1 MTQFALVGIGSTG
14 KVALVDL
21 LNTLSIQDKILVIDS
36 DPVKLEYIHQHVKDQ
51 RLTLEHI
58 DIFKHTK
65 RAQKLLEHTDI
76 MLNCAPYEYNYQ
88 LMELALAHQ
97 AHYLDMGG
105 LFHMTREQLGLHQA
119 FKKAKLTAIIGMGTS
134 PGTTNIMANYA
145 GQHLDRVHEIHI
157 RVASNELAFIQNEF
171 QVFHAIKTTCQEF
184 ILPAAHFTKGN
195 LIFVEPASN
204 PEMIRFPKPI
214 HTRETLCVIHSEL
227 GTLPQSY
234 QSKGIQEISFKFAL
248 PNQIVNGMKFLKSA
262 GLLNP
267 ENIILNGTMMNPLH
281 TTTQIMMQQAVAHPI
296 STDGR
301 YEIRRVVVKGLKN
314 LEQQTWVMDC
324 HIPHATKWKVACS
337 LKVDSG
343 SSIAIVAQML
353 AAGKITMHGVLPPET
368 AVPPKEYFEQ
378 LFKRNIFLKI
388 KKMRGWDYKISH

>member
-1 MTQFALVGIGSTG
+1 MTQFALIGIGITG

-21 LNTLSIQDKILVIDS
+21 LNTLSPYDEILVIDN
-36 DPVKLEYIHQHVKDQ
+36 DQAKLEHINRHVKDQ
-51 RLTLEHI
+51 RLTLECT
-58 DIFKHTK
+58 DIFKHTE

-97 AHYLDMGG
+97 VHYLDMGG
-105 LFHMTREQLGLHQA
+105 LFHMTQEQLRLHQA
-119 FKKAKLTAIIGMGTS
+119 FTKAKLTAIIGMGTA

-145 GQHLDRVHEIHI
+145 SQHLDVVREIHI
-157 RVASNELAFIQNEF
+157 RVASNEIALDQNEF

-184 ILPAAHFTKGN
+184 ILPAAYFTKGN
-195 LIFVEPASN
+195 LIFVEPASK
-204 PEMIRFPKPI
+204 PERVRFPKPVN
-214 HTRETLCVIHSEL
+214 TRETICVIHSEL

-234 QSKGIQEISFKFAL
+234 HSKGVQEISFKFAL
-248 PNQIVNGMKFLKSA
+248 PNQIVHGMKFLKSA
-262 GLLNP
+262 GLLNR
-267 ENIILNGTMMNPLH
+267 EELIIDDRTLSPLH
-281 TTTQIMMQQAVAHPI
+281 ATTQIMMQQAAAHPT

-314 LEQQTWVMDC
+314 LERQTWVMDC
-324 HIPHATKWKVACS
+324 HIPHATQWKLACS
-337 LKVDSG
+337 LNVNSG

-353 AAGKITMHGVLPPET
+353 ASGKIAMYGVLPPET

-378 LFKRNIFLKI
+378 LCKRNIFMKI
-388 KKMRGWDYKISH
+388 KKIRGWNYKIN